1 MVKLKQRYPDRV
13 FLLVGNRDQNKLRF
27 LSELTEQDL
36 HSGFPPLPPGVTG
49 AGKDCRQYIK
59 DMAVKQGLAQSTDEV
74 PESLIIEMNTMANRL
89 RWILDCTMGS
99 VGDFEFRRVELAL
112 LAGKAAIDIDDDAV
126 VASFFGSVA
135 NDDGFMRQY
144 LQLGQL
150 AVAIDCTLYVHGG
163 VYGVFDKSKGIQSCV
178 GLVPRGDD
186 LENQVYIADLNQWII
201 QLNQWMSSQVAACLI
216 NPAYSG
222 DRSSRAGNSFFI
234 YGSYSLHPSVIMARM
249 LDDSSMPLLVPEDV
263 ASKLKQWGIY
273 RVVCGH
279 TPHGNAPTLSTSHG
293 VQVCC
298 AHSTPPCTPLTAPL
312 SQIVMA
318 DTSFSDMS
326 SKDRPTDNRG
336 VAACEVL
343 ICGPVLHVHG
353 NLQDGVLMDF
363 VTVAG
368 REKFQP
374 TAPIF
379 KRSSSSFAPLEHV
392 QGDDNIGRRTQD
404 GYFVKSATADQRYS
418 LCKVSG
424 YKYDYKYV
432 DCSQLPSL
440 L

>member
-1 MVKLKQRYPDRV
+1 M
-13 FLLVGNRDQNKLRF
+13 
-27 LSELTEQDL
+27 
-36 HSGFPPLPPGVTG
+36 
-49 AGKDCRQYIK
+49 
-59 DMAVKQGLAQSTDEV
+59 
-74 PESLIIEMNTMANRL
+74 EMNTMANRL

-99 VGDFEFRRVELAL
+99 IGDFEFRRQELAL
-112 LAGKAAIDIDDDAV
+112 LAGKVVSDIDDDAV
-126 VASFFGSVA
+126 VASFYGSVA

-144 LQLGQL
+144 LLLGQL
-150 AVAIDCTLYVHGG
+150 VVAIDSTLYVHGG

-178 GLVPRGDD
+178 GLVPAGDD
-186 LENQVYIADLNQWII
+186 LEHQVYVGDMHKWIM
-201 QLNQWMSSQVAACLI
+201 QLNQWMSSQVAACLS
-216 NPAYSG
+216 NPAYSV
-222 DRSSRAGNSFFI
+222 DRSSRAGQSLFL
-234 YGSYSLHPSVIMARM
+234 YGSYSPHPSVIMARM
-249 LDDSSMPLLVPEDV
+249 LDESSMPLPVPEDV
-263 ASKLKQWGIY
+263 ASKLKEWGIY

-279 TPHGNAPTLSTSHG
+279 TPHGNAPTLSTAHG
-293 VQVCC
+293 VQVCYAYC
-298 AHSTPPCTPLTAPL
+298 QLPPSPLTAPYL
-312 SQIVMA
+312 QIVMA

-336 VAACEVL
+336 IAASEVL

-353 NLQDGVLMDF
+353 NLHDGVTMDF
-363 VTVAG
+363 VTVTG

-379 KRSSSSFAPLEHV
+379 NRASLSFTPLECV

-404 GYFVKSATADQRYS
+404 GFFVKSATADQRYS

-432 DCSQLPSL
+432 EFSQLPSL